1 MNKIIGYR
9 KMLGFTQ
16 TDLAKEFG
24 ISLQAYRLKENGTT
38 AFKDSEKVL
47 FKNDVH
53 SVCLPE
59 ATQIFPPGEGVVVTG
74 WGALSYDG
82 KLSFE

>member
-47 FKNDVH
+47 FKN
-53 SVCLPE
+53 LLIP
-59 ATQIFPPGEGVVVTG
+59 IFPSITIDDIFLANSQRNTKNQKGG
-74 WGALSYDG
+74 D
-82 KLSFE
+82 

>member
-47 FKNDVH
+47 FKN
-53 SVCLPE
+53 LLIP
-59 ATQIFPPGEGVVVTG
+59 IFPSITI
-74 WGALSYDG
+74 DDI
-82 KLSFE
+82 FF

>member
-16 TDLAKEFG
+16 TDLAKKFG

-47 FKNDVH
+47 FKN
-53 SVCLPE
+53 LLIP
-59 ATQIFPPGEGVVVTG
+59 IFPSITI
-74 WGALSYDG
+74 DDI
-82 KLSFE
+82 FFN

>member
-1 MNKIIGYR
+1 MNKIICYR

-47 FKNDVH
+47 FKN
-53 SVCLPE
+53 LLIP
-59 ATQIFPPGEGVVVTG
+59 IFPSITIDDIFF
-74 WGALSYDG
+74 S
-82 KLSFE
+82 

>member
-24 ISLQAYRLKENGTT
+24 ISLQDYRLKENGTT

-47 FKNDVH
+47 FKN
-53 SVCLPE
+53 LLIP
-59 ATQIFPPGEGVVVTG
+59 IFPSITIDDIFF
-74 WGALSYDG
+74 S
-82 KLSFE
+82 

>member
-1 MNKIIGYR
+1 
-9 KMLGFTQ
+9 MLGFTQ

-47 FKNDVH
+47 FKN
-53 SVCLPE
+53 LLIP
-59 ATQIFPPGEGVVVTG
+59 IFPSITIDDIFF
-74 WGALSYDG
+74 S
-82 KLSFE
+82 

>member
-47 FKNDVH
+47 FKN
-53 SVCLPE
+53 LLIP
-59 ATQIFPPGEGVVVTG
+59 IFPSITIDDIFF
-74 WGALSYDG
+74 S
-82 KLSFE
+82 

>member
-38 AFKDSEKVL
+38 AFEKRRNIVL
-47 FKNDVH
+47 
-53 SVCLPE
+53 E
-59 ATQIFPPGEGVVVTG
+59 QTG
-74 WGALSYDG
+74 QR
-82 KLSFE
+82 

>member
-16 TDLAKEFG
+16 TDLAKEFV

-47 FKNDVH
+47 FKN
-53 SVCLPE
+53 LLIP
-59 ATQIFPPGEGVVVTG
+59 IFPSITIDDIFF
-74 WGALSYDG
+74 S
-82 KLSFE
+82 

>member
-1 MNKIIGYR
+1 MSCNKCPNNS
-9 KMLGFTQ
+9 T
-16 TDLAKEFG
+16 
-24 ISLQAYRLKENGTT
+24 
-38 AFKDSEKVL
+38 EKVL

>member
-16 TDLAKEFG
+16 TDLAKKFG

-38 AFKDSEKVL
+38 AFKDSEKII
-47 FKNDVH
+47 FKKM
-53 SVCLPE
+53 LL
-59 ATQIFPPGEGVVVTG
+59 TIFPDITI
-74 WGALSYDG
+74 DDI
-82 KLSFE
+82 FFN